1 MTSPNYISFGSGV
14 KLMAED
20 VYIEAM
26 GPNVTRKGFRALCRN
41 LMLPM
46 IEIGDVRYVDI
57 VRFQLAMTAI
67 TRIGQ
72 EDFFV
77 PGCVSLKKNIA
88 QGRRELD
95 PSEVLENYEDLCMEL
110 LAAKTVNGVEMT
122 RDVKESAKKAAERMR
137 ESALQTAALREQK
150 TRLSKLR

>member
-1 MTSPNYISFGSGV
+1 MS
-14 KLMAED
+14 ED

-26 GPNVTRKGFRALCRN
+26 GPSITRKGFRALCRN

-77 PGCVSLKKNIA
+77 PGAISVKKNIA

-95 PSEVLENYEDLCMEL
+95 PAEVLENYEDLCMEL
-110 LAAKTVNGVEMT
+110 LAAKTINGVEMT
-122 RDVKESAKKAAERMR
+122 RNVKESAKKAAERMR
-137 ESALQTAALREQK
+137 ESALQTAALREQR

>member
-1 MTSPNYISFGSGV
+1 MS
-14 KLMAED
+14 ED

-26 GPNVTRKGFRALCRN
+26 GPSITRKGFRALCRN

-77 PGCVSLKKNIA
+77 PGSI
-88 QGRRELD
+88 
-95 PSEVLENYEDLCMEL
+95 S
-110 LAAKTVNGVEMT
+110 
-122 RDVKESAKKAAERMR
+122 VKRTLPKAGES
-137 ESALQTAALREQK
+137 
-150 TRLSKLR
+150 

>member
-1 MTSPNYISFGSGV
+1 
-14 KLMAED
+14 
-20 VYIEAM
+20 
-26 GPNVTRKGFRALCRN
+26 
-41 LMLPM
+41 MLPM

-77 PGCVSLKKNIA
+77 PGCISLKKNIA